1 VKRGRSDGHITI
13 RKAFDNCAAFAY
25 LATLAAMYD
34 VHPITDGQ
42 LTAEINPITG
52 YIENIDRIRESE
64 YPSLRETIYLDH
76 AGTTLYA
83 RSAIEL
89 YASEL
94 TRSLFGNPHS
104 SSPSSQLSTRRI
116 DDARLQV
123 LRSFN
128 ADPNEFDVVF
138 VANATSAIKLV
149 ADAFRD
155 AASGFW
161 YGYHVEAHTSLVGVR
176 ELATEGSRVF
186 KDDEDVQNW
195 ISEMGSRHPSTRY
208 NLQLFGYPGQS
219 NMTGHKP
226 PLAWCK
232 QIRDCAKLAG
242 TSVYTLYDAA
252 GLLSTSSLDLS
263 DIDSAPDFVTLSFY
277 KIYGFPDLGALIVR
291 KQSGNILRQ
300 RKYFAGG
307 TVEMVTTAS
316 TERHAKKEALHSSLE
331 DGTLAFHNIIALQI
345 SMRVHEIMFRSITS
359 ISKHA
364 FYLAQQ
370 AYRELTR
377 LKHCNGTRVCH
388 VYCNPDS
395 FEDPGSQ
402 GSVVCFNLYD
412 NQGVCVGRS
421 EVEKLATVQGIQLR
435 TGGLCNP
442 GGTAKYLSLSA
453 EQLQHHYDSGVRC
466 DDGQDSIDG
475 KPTGTVRISFGAM
488 SSLGDVKAFVK
499 FIDEYYVQK
508 SPVAPTLTTLLATT
522 SPLAS
527 YFVES
532 LSVYP
537 VKSCAAFKVPKD
549 VSWEVTANG
558 LLWDRE
564 WCLVHEGTGSSLS
577 QKRYPRMALLQP
589 RFDFQ
594 RRVLIIVHEIP
605 DTRQNFLEIGLDH
618 STDTA
623 CDSDSTRFC
632 QSSKICGEQVDV
644 DIYTGKLVASF
655 FTEALGVPCTLAR
668 FAQIGRKRLAK
679 PRVPRSVPSKFF
691 VANESSIMLSNESPI
706 LLVSRSSVNR
716 LNEQIKQNGSVG
728 NAVTADSFR
737 GNIMVAEDLCGGQTE
752 SPYNEDAWQ
761 SVVIGGNEVN
771 RFEVMG
777 PCQRCQMVCVDQKS
791 ARRRQEPFST
801 LAKTRRTEGKV
812 YFGIHMCLAQAID
825 DDRRR
830 FVRVGDRVS
839 VSQ

>member
-1 VKRGRSDGHITI
+1 MD
-13 RKAFDNCAAFAY
+13 
-25 LATLAAMYD
+25 D
-34 VHPITDGQ
+34 VTPIAPRE
-42 LTAEINPITG
+42 LTAEINRITG
-52 YIENIDRIRESE
+52 YIENIDRIRQSE
-64 YPSLRETIYLDH
+64 YPSLKDTVYLDH

-83 RSAIEL
+83 RSLIEL
-89 YASEL
+89 YATAL
-94 TRSLFGNPHS
+94 TNNLFGNPHS

-116 DDARLQV
+116 DDTRLQV
-123 LRSFN
+123 LRHFN
-128 ADPNEFDVVF
+128 ADPDNFDVVF

-149 ADAFRD
+149 ADSFRD

-161 YGYHVEAHTSLVGVR
+161 FGYHIEAHTSLVGVR
-176 ELATEGSRVF
+176 ELATEGSRMF

-195 ISEMGSRHPSTRY
+195 ISEMGGRHPSTRY

-263 DIDSAPDFVTLSFY
+263 DAESAPDFVTLSFY
-277 KIYGFPDLGALIVR
+277 KIFGFPDLGALIVR

-307 TVEMVTTAS
+307 TVEMVTTTG

-331 DGTLAFHNIIALQI
+331 DGTLAFHNIIALQV
-345 SMRVHEIMFRSITS
+345 SMHVQKTIFGSFNN

-364 FYLAQQ
+364 FFLAQK
-370 AYRELTR
+370 AYRELIR
-377 LKHCNGTRVCH
+377 LKHCNGMRVCH
-388 VYCNPDS
+388 VYCNSDG
-395 FEDPGSQ
+395 FEDPSSQ
-402 GSVVCFNLYD
+402 GSVICFNLYD
-412 NQGVCVGRS
+412 SQGVCVGRS

-453 EQLQHHYDSGVRC
+453 EQLQHHYDAGARC

-488 SSLGDVKAFVK
+488 SSLRDVQAFVE
-499 FIDEYYVQK
+499 FIDEYYIQK
-508 SPVAPTLTTLLATT
+508 SPVARTLIDPPCTT
-522 SPLAS
+522 SPQAS

-549 VSWEVTANG
+549 VPWEVTAKG

-589 RFDFQ
+589 RFEFQ
-594 RRVLIIVHEIP
+594 RRVLIIAHEIP
-605 DTRQNFLEIGLDH
+605 DTRQKFLEISLNH
-618 STDTA
+618 STDIAT
-623 CDSDSTRFC
+623 DSDSTRFC

-644 DIYTGKLVASF
+644 DIYTGKNVASF

-668 FAQIGRKRLAK
+668 FAQIGRKRLAR
-679 PRVPRSVPSKFF
+679 PRLPRSVPSKCFG
-691 VANESSIMLSNESPI
+691 ATESSIMLSNESPI

-728 NAVTADSFR
+728 NAVSADSFR
-737 GNIMVAEDLCGGQTE
+737 GNILVAEDLCGERKE
-752 SPYNEDAWQ
+752 SPYDEDNWQ
-761 SVVIGGNEVN
+761 SLVIGGNEVN

-801 LAKTRRTEGKV
+801 LAKTRRKEGKV

-830 FVRVGDRVS
+830 FIRVGDRVS